1 MTRQAQITAPLMLL
15 LALLS
20 LPLGGRAAQA
30 QHRLQTGAKPAEIQT
45 AEQAVQVRLAGDAAA
60 IGPGQTIRL
69 AVIFTIAPH
78 WHIYWLNPGDSGA
91 PTNLTVT
98 APEGFTVG
106 GTLFPRP
113 EAFTETAGTTYGYE
127 RETVLFVP
135 VTAPKD
141 LKEGEV
147 SFDVDIFY
155 LVCRDRCLI
164 GRAAESLRI
173 ATAATAAGSG
183 PSTADTQTLRR
194 HADRLPRPLTELPGA
209 SARLEEGLL
218 LVTGPAGGH
227 ETVEFFPLPV
237 PGVTF
242 GEAEIVVEDDRFRLA
257 VPFQVKPQ
265 NALGQTMSVR
275 GVLGLGRSVSDP
287 CYDLLLPLESD
298 GRPTGA
304 VPSGTGGPERSP

>member
-1 MTRQAQITAPLMLL
+1 MAAQAQITVLRVLL
-15 LALLS
+15 AALLS
-20 LPLGGRAAQA
+20 LPVGVQAAQA
-30 QHRLQTGAKPAEIQT
+30 QFRLQTGAKPAEIQT
-45 AEQAVQVRLAGDAAA
+45 ADQAVQVRLAGDAPS

-69 AVIFTIAPH
+69 AVIFTIAPY

-98 APEGFTVG
+98 APEGFSVG

-113 EAFTETAGTTYGYE
+113 GAFEETAGTVYGYE
-127 RETVLFVP
+127 RQTVLFVP

-141 LKEGEV
+141 LKDGEA
-147 SFDVDIFY
+147 SFQVDIFY

-173 ATAATAAGSG
+173 ATTSGAAGPE
-183 PSTADTQTLRR
+183 PSTPDAQTLRR
-194 HADRLPRPLTELPGA
+194 HADRLPRPLAELAGA
-209 SARLEEGLL
+209 SARLEGGLL

-227 ETVEFFPLPV
+227 ETIEFFPLPV

-257 VPFQVKPQ
+257 VPFEVKPQ
-265 NALGQTMSVR
+265 NALGQKMSVR

-298 GRPTGA
+298 APPTGA
-304 VPSGTGGPERSP
+304 VPSGAGGPERSP

>member
-1 MTRQAQITAPLMLL
+1 MALLVQITAPGMLL
-15 LALLS
+15 AALLS
-20 LPLGGRAAQA
+20 LPLGGRPAQA
-30 QHRLQTGAKPAEIQT
+30 QFRPDAGARPAEIQT
-45 AEQAVQVRLAGDAAA
+45 ADQAVQVRLASDAAA

-113 EAFTETAGTTYGYE
+113 KAFEETVGTTYGYE

-135 VTAPKD
+135 VTAPKE
-141 LKEGEV
+141 LKEGEA

-164 GRAAESLRI
+164 GNARKSLRI
-173 ATAATAAGSG
+173 ATAAAAAGTNTSR
-183 PSTADTQTLRR
+183 ADAQTLRR
-194 HADRLPRPLTELPGA
+194 HADRLPRPLAEFAGG

-218 LVTGPAGGH
+218 IVTGPAGGRKA
-227 ETVEFFPLPV
+227 VEFFPLPV
-237 PGVTF
+237 LGVTF

-275 GVLGLGRSVSDP
+275 GVLGLGRDVSDP
-287 CYDLLLPLESD
+287 CYDLLLPLESG
-298 GRPTGA
+298 GRHTGA
-304 VPSGTGGPERSP
+304 APSGTGEPERSP